1 MHAQLLLIA
10 SSTGVQAGFPV
21 TPRAPPTQH
30 PSSPDSI
37 YRKWGLELALLHSLR
52 DSLREGSSKEVT
64 MQRAGDLFQRYGP
77 AYLLTSISLA
87 GLSYASCYVAVS
99 HGVNFGAALAR
110 LGMPAAS
117 EGSKK
122 AGRAALAYVAHK
134 AASPLRFPPTVALTP
149 LVARKV
155 FRRQF

>member
-1 MHAQLLLIA
+1 M
-10 SSTGVQAGFPV
+10 
-21 TPRAPPTQH
+21 
-30 PSSPDSI
+30 
-37 YRKWGLELALLHSLR
+37 ALLHTFR
-52 DSLREGSSKEVT
+52 DSIRKGSSNEVA

-87 GLSYASCYVAVS
+87 SLSYASCYLAVS
-99 HGVNFGAALAR
+99 RGVNVGAALAR

-122 AGRAALAYVAHK
+122 ASRAALSYVAHK

-149 LVARKV
+149 LVAQKV
-155 FRRQF
+155 FRRKL